1 MQDTLSELLQTIRVE
16 SANCLRVEL
25 TAPWGCLHQQSTAAL
40 FYICMDGT
48 IDLNI
53 TASNQAAVLKPGD
66 CAIVPHGS
74 AHSLRDSG
82 SSAVQRVILE
92 PCVAHSAGLPTI
104 RAGGGGMATLVAI
117 KLRLDR
123 ARAKTLMRFLPDVI
137 HVPGEDG
144 RLPAWARPLAEA
156 GHIEIKTGGPGSQA
170 ACNRLTEMFLIQSI
184 RSVAQKYAK
193 ETAYHDGKL
202 PWSPQVFNAV
212 CLIRGQLAERWSVA
226 ELATRVGMSRS
237 AFAAAFASEM
247 ETPPM
252 QYLAAQRM
260 LRAAELLKTPG
271 IAISEIAFLIGY
283 TSDIAFSRGFK
294 RHHGVGPVAYRRRLI
309 STAMELPSV
318 LERHGNGFG

>member
-25 TAPWGCLHQQSTAAL
+25 TAPRGCLHQQSTAAL
-40 FYICMDGT
+40 FYICVEGT
-48 IDLNI
+48 IYLTI

-74 AHSLRDSG
+74 AHSLKDSR
-82 SSAVQRVILE
+82 SSAVQRVILG
-92 PCVAHSAGLPTI
+92 PCVAHPAGLPTI
-104 RAGGGGMATLVAI
+104 RAGGGIATLVAI
-117 KLRLDR
+117 KSQLDR

-170 ACNRLTEMFLIQSI
+170 ACNRLTEMFLIQAI

-212 CLIRGQLAERWSVA
+212 CLIRDQLAERWSVA

-237 AFAAAFASEM
+237 AFAAAFAREM
-247 ETPPM
+247 ATPPM

-271 IAISEIAFLIGY
+271 IAISEVAFLIGY

-309 STAMELPSV
+309 SAAMELPSV
-318 LERHGNGFG
+318 LERYGNGSR